1 GSVGG
6 TDGAYS
12 ATSSQLTLP
21 SQSAPPTY
29 TNVTTNSVRVN
40 WSAPSGGA
48 VSYKVERCQGDN
60 CTNFSEIAA
69 GVTTLYYDDSGLTS
83 NVNYRYRIRATNAT
97 GDGNYSSSS
106 NTLLYNAPAGSVRF
120 R

>member
-48 VSYKVERCQGDN
+48 VSYKVERCQGDQ
-60 CTNFSEIAA
+60 CTNFSQVAGGVAA
-69 GVTTLYYDDSGLTS
+69 LFYDDSGLTS
-83 NVNYRYRIRATNAT
+83 NVNYRYRVRATNAG
-97 GDGNYSSSS
+97 GDGPYSLPS
-106 NTLLYNAPAGSVRF
+106 NTLLYNAPPGSVRF